1 MPRGARG
8 NDWDP
13 SLDRRGLHW
22 LMCLR
27 GQAGG
32 CRWLRRARGERG
44 NPPPQGSRPA
54 KKGTWPEFGC
64 GGSWAHHSVGLGSLQ
79 AKTMICS

>member
-44 NPPPQGSRPA
+44 NPPPPRGAALRRRVHGQSLDAEVAGP
-54 KKGTWPEFGC
+54 TIV
-64 GGSWAHHSVGLGSLQ
+64 WAWEASKPRQ
-79 AKTMICS
+79 